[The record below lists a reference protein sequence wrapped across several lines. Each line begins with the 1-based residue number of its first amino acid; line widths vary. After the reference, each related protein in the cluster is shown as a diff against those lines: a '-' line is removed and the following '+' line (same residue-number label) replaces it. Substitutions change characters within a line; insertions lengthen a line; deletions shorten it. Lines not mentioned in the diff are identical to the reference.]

1 MPFLILFI
9 VLPILELT
17 VMIKVGTAIGALSTL
32 GLILLTAIVGMV
44 LIRAQGLMTLL
55 RAREKLAE
63 GTLPARELAEGFLL
77 AFAGALLIVPGF
89 ITDAMGALLLL
100 PPLRKALAGAALK
113 ALQMKGTVTMYQS
126 HSVGGERDVFDA
138 TDNRITRQPG
148 QRQPPADVIDGEYR
162 RED

>member
-1 MPFLILFI
+1 M
-9 VLPILELT
+9 
-17 VMIKVGTAIGALSTL
+17 K
-32 GLILLTAIVGMV
+32 
-44 LIRAQGLMTLL
+44 
-55 RAREKLAE
+55 KLAE

-113 ALQMKGTVTMYQS
+113 ALQMKGSVTMYQS

-138 TDNRITRQPG
+138 TDHRITREPG
-148 QRQPPADVIDGEYR
+148 QRNSRPDVIDGEYR

>member
-17 VMIKVGTAIGALSTL
+17 VMIKVGTAIGALSTV

-55 RAREKLAE
+55 RAREKMAA

-89 ITDAMGALLLL
+89 ITDALGALLLL
-100 PPLRKALAGAALK
+100 PPVRKALAGSALK
-113 ALQMKGTVTMYQS
+113 ALQMKGSVTMYQS